1 MLSSCRPLVALL
13 CLQILRGQQHREGL
27 LQVLLH
33 LLLAEVEVEE
43 LLQFLLHLL
52 LPEVEVEVKGEV
64 AEGDMLL
71 MLMLLMML
79 LMMLWTH
86 SNKALENIR
95 G

>member
-1 MLSSCRPLVALL
+1 M
-13 CLQILRGQQHREGL
+13 QGEGL

-79 LMMLWTH
+79 WTH